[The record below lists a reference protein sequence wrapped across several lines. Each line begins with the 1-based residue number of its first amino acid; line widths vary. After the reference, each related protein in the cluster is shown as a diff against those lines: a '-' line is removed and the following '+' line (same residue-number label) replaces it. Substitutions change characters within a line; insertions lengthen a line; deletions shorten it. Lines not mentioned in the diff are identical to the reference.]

1 MLKINNMSRILS
13 NTNVTIKNTFK
24 AISRKLKFLTSRKKN
39 SINNKTVTKLLGSF
53 RNLKIAYKINSLVL
67 IMAILMGFIGYIG
80 YAYYQRQNSEFNKMY
95 ASSLSAVK
103 VLNEVRANT
112 GAAEALSMEMILAPI
127 DEIRRQEIL
136 KDLKNADTTIDA
148 SLKDF
153 ASIRKSSGETA
164 KLTSLKK
171 ALTDYRNE
179 RQKAFDL
186 SDQGTKQEA
195 YFDYTNNALT
205 YVDSIHILL
214 SNLIS
219 YNQESMDK
227 TLAQNNQDFLS
238 AGKVLLIFPIAAVLL
253 SLLLGL
259 FVARLLADPIKE
271 MLKSVQ
277 EVERGNLVGHDEG
290 LIASR
295 DETGQLGLAF
305 DAMRT
310 TLRNL
315 VGAVSRSSQLVSECA
330 QAIQVITE
338 ENSLVSGQIAGT
350 MTAAASD
357 TEKQAV
363 TVNEASAAI
372 QQVSASAQQI
382 AATSIFVADLTE
394 KTSKTTK
401 SGQEAID
408 RVVQQMSVI
417 GNRTKQIENNINNL
431 NASNSEIKDF
441 TKFIS
446 DIAAQTN
453 LLALNAAIEAARA
466 GEHGRGF
473 AVVAEEVR
481 KLAEQA
487 QEASKQ
493 ISSLISNNHDN
504 ITSVVSVM
512 KDALNDVEEGIQ
524 VVETAGEAFAVNNG
538 HIEEVSTQVREISTS
553 IQQVAVGNQQ
563 IVDSIFNIRSF
574 SEVTAQRVQS
584 VTGNIQEQVATTS
597 RLTRASQEL
606 AATAQKLLT
615 SIQEFRVS

>member
-1 MLKINNMSRILS
+1 MKINNMSRILS

>member
-1 MLKINNMSRILS
+1 MLKINNKIRNLS
-13 NTNVTIKNTFK
+13 NTTVTIKKIYK
-24 AISRKLKFLTSRKKN
+24 AISSKLKNLTLRKKN
-39 SINNKTVTKLLGSF
+39 VTKNKTIMKFFNSF

-112 GAAEALSMEMILAPI
+112 GVAEALSMEMILAPI

-136 KDLKNADTTIDA
+136 KDLKNADNTIDA
-148 SLKDF
+148 SLKDYT
-153 ASIRKSSGETA
+153 SIRKSSEETA

-195 YFDYTNNALT
+195 YFAYSNNALT
-205 YVDSIHILL
+205 YVDTIHILL

-227 TLAQNNQDFLS
+227 TLAQNNQDFLL

-259 FVARLLADPIKE
+259 FVARLLADPIKQ

-277 EVERGNLVGHDEG
+277 EVEHGNLVGNEG
-290 LIASR
+290 LILSR
-295 DETGQLGLAF
+295 DETGLLGLAF

-315 VGAVSRSSQLVSECA
+315 VGEVSRSSQLVSECA
-330 QAIQVITE
+330 QVIQAITE
-338 ENSLVSGQIAGT
+338 ENSIASEQIAGT
-350 MTAAASD
+350 MTSAASD

-363 TVNEASAAI
+363 TVNEASVAI

-382 AATSIFVADLTE
+382 AATSIFVADLTD

-417 GNRTKQIENNINNL
+417 GNRTKQIQNNINNL
-431 NASNSEIKDF
+431 TASNRQIKDF

-466 GEHGRGF
+466 GENGRGF

-493 ISSLISNNHDN
+493 ISSLINNNHDN
-504 ITSVVSVM
+504 ITAVVSVM
-512 KDALNDVEEGIQ
+512 TDALNDVEEGIQ
-524 VVETAGEAFAVNNG
+524 VVEVAGEAFAVNNG
-538 HIEEVSTQVREISTS
+538 HMEEVSTQVREISTS

-563 IVDSIFNIRSF
+563 IVDSIFNIQGF

-584 VTGNIQEQVATTS
+584 VTDNIQEQVATIS

-606 AATAQKLLT
+606 ATTAQKLLT